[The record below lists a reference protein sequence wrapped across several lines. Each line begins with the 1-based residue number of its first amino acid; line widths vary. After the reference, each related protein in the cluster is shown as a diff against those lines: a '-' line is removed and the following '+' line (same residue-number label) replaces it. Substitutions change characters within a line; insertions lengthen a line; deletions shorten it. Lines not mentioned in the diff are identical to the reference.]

1 MGSNADHNYEII
13 SLVADGLGDD
23 FLAECAFVRGCTTA
37 MLVTDNAVLD
47 DIRFTEDVDLV
58 IELAGIS
65 AWEKLTRRL
74 AAKGFKITG
83 EDDVNCRFRFNDVIV
98 DVMPSDPTIL
108 GYANRWYVEGLS
120 QAVPFELPSGRAIR
134 IFKPEFFL
142 ATKLEAFTGRGNGD
156 PYHKD
161 VEDIIILI
169 DGRPELLEEVS
180 DAGEELKQY
189 IAAGVSALTQLSG
202 IDYAIESSGSVRA
215 NPGRG
220 RLVHQRMKDL
230 SALA

>member
-1 MGSNADHNYEII
+1 MGSNADHNYELI
-13 SLVADGLGDD
+13 SFVADGLGDD
-23 FLAECAFVRGCTTA
+23 FLAECAFVGGCTTA
-37 MLVTDNAVLD
+37 MLVTDSAVLD
-47 DIRFTEDVDLV
+47 DIRFTDDVDLV

-65 AWEKLTRRL
+65 AWEKLTQRL

-98 DVMPSDPTIL
+98 DVMPSDPMIL
-108 GYANRWYVEGLS
+108 GYANSWYVKGLA

-134 IFKPEFFL
+134 IFKPAFFL
-142 ATKLEAFTGRGNGD
+142 ATKLEAFSGRGDGD

-169 DGRPELLEEVS
+169 DGRPELLVEVS
-180 DAGEELKQY
+180 EADEELKQF
-189 IAAGVSALTQLSG
+189 IATGVSALTQLSG
-202 IDYAIESSGSVRA
+202 IDYAVESSGSVRA

>member
-23 FLAECAFVRGCTTA
+23 FLAECAFVGGCTTA

-83 EDDVNCRFRFNDVIV
+83 EDDVNYRFRFNDVIV

>member
-1 MGSNADHNYEII
+1 MGSNADHNYELI
-13 SLVADGLGDD
+13 SFVADGLGDD
-23 FLAECAFVRGCTTA
+23 FLAECAFVGGCTTA
-37 MLVTDNAVLD
+37 MLVTDSAVLD
-47 DIRFTEDVDLV
+47 DIRFTDDVDLV

-65 AWEKLTRRL
+65 AWEKLTQRL

-98 DVMPSDPTIL
+98 DVMPSDPMIL
-108 GYANRWYVEGLS
+108 GYANSWYVKGLA

-134 IFKPEFFL
+134 IFKPAFFL
-142 ATKLEAFTGRGNGD
+142 ATKLEAFGGRGDGD

-169 DGRPELLEEVS
+169 DGRPELLVEVS
-180 DAGEELKQY
+180 EADEELKQF
-189 IAAGVSALTQLSG
+189 IATGVSALTQLSG
-202 IDYAIESSGSVRA
+202 IDYAVESSGSVRA

>member
-1 MGSNADHNYEII
+1 MGSNADHNYDLI
-13 SLVADGLGDD
+13 SFVADGLGDD
-23 FLAECAFVRGCTTA
+23 FLAECAFVGGCTTA
-37 MLVTDNAVLD
+37 MLVTDSAVLD
-47 DIRFTEDVDLV
+47 DIRFTDDVDLV

-65 AWEKLTRRL
+65 AWEKLTQRL

-98 DVMPSDPTIL
+98 DVMPSDPSIL

-120 QAVPFELPSGRAIR
+120 QAVPFELPSGRTIR

-169 DGRPELLEEVS
+169 DGRQELLAEVS

>member
-1 MGSNADHNYEII
+1 
-13 SLVADGLGDD
+13 
-23 FLAECAFVRGCTTA
+23 
-37 MLVTDNAVLD
+37 
-47 DIRFTEDVDLV
+47 
-58 IELAGIS
+58 
-65 AWEKLTRRL
+65 
-74 AAKGFKITG
+74 
-83 EDDVNCRFRFNDVIV
+83 
-98 DVMPSDPTIL
+98 
-108 GYANRWYVEGLS
+108 
-120 QAVPFELPSGRAIR
+120 
-134 IFKPEFFL
+134 L